1 MIVLYII
8 LLAIVQGI
16 TEFLPVSSFGHLCFV
31 QNILGMEHGPGVLM
45 EVMLHVGTL
54 AAIFMTFQKD
64 IRRLAV
70 ESIEMFMDVIGNAN
84 LYIHN
89 RRTGDEL
96 HYAKI
101 ISNIYRKFAVL
112 LMVSMIP
119 TMFLGYTARRLVAM
133 SAASKLLPGVGILIT
148 GIILLVIDLSQVGGT
163 KAAKDASFSNAM
175 WIGIC
180 QGLSVF
186 PGFSRSGMTISAGL
200 MSGFSRTFAVK
211 YSYIL
216 SIPAIIGALIME
228 LVWFCRY
235 DSRAW
240 LFLCIWNDHCS
251 SCWKSGN
258 PGMPETCTQ
267 RKIPLFCILLFYCGN
282 YCACSKFCIVGNIF
296 SAGGFSD
303 FPADFYEESLGG
315 VPEWQQQR
323 NRVTEEEPQ
332 KPLPDVKI
340 REKNRPENR

>member
-180 QGLSVF
+180 QGLAVF
-186 PGFSRSGMTISAGL
+186 PGISRMAFTICAALLCGYSRKFAVRFSVFMSLPAIVGAFFAEVKYFGASEMTIGLGFASVFAMVIAGFVGCFVIRSML
-200 MSGFSRTFAVK
+200 QMTQKTKLRNFAY
-211 YSYIL
+211 YSFV
-216 SIPAIIGALIME
+216 AGAVALAVNFV
-228 LVWFCRY
+228 L
-235 DSRAW
+235 
-240 LFLCIWNDHCS
+240 
-251 SCWKSGN
+251 
-258 PGMPETCTQ
+258 
-267 RKIPLFCILLFYCGN
+267 
-282 YCACSKFCIVGNIF
+282 
-296 SAGGFSD
+296 
-303 FPADFYEESLGG
+303 
-315 VPEWQQQR
+315 
-323 NRVTEEEPQ
+323 
-332 KPLPDVKI
+332 
-340 REKNRPENR
+340 